1 MKKSVRFYLS
11 ILLISPFLFSCNATK
26 IIETYKADE
35 SKSYDKVFV
44 VGLTGQQIPEEKIAA
59 EIVRRFEERGVRA
72 NATRFKIT
80 SEAAQNES
88 DLKAI
93 TDSLKSSD
101 YKAVLTF
108 AMVGAETEDD
118 FITPASYDT
127 PSGPID
133 YPYYN
138 DYYSYY
144 GFRAPL
150 IYSKGYYESNTV
162 FNLEASLYDLAN
174 GKLVWIGQTKTVEPL
189 SMEDFAEGYAKTVV
203 DKLIYEDLISQ

>member
-1 MKKSVRFYLS
+1 MKKSLPACLS
-11 ILLISPFLFSCNATK
+11 IVFFSFILVSCNSTK
-26 IIETYKADE
+26 IVETYKVDDA
-35 SKSYDKVFV
+35 KSYEKVFV
-44 VGLTGQQIPEEKIAA
+44 VGLTGQEIPEDKIAS

-72 NATRFKIT
+72 NSTRFKIT
-80 SEAAQNES
+80 SESARNEAE
-88 DLKAI
+88 LKAI
-93 TDSLKSSD
+93 TDSLTNAD
-101 YKAVLTF
+101 YQAVLTF
-108 AMVGAETEDD
+108 AMVGVEKEDD

-150 IYSKGYYESNTV
+150 IYSKGYYESNTA
-162 FNLEASLYDLAN
+162 FNLEASLYDLTD

-189 SMEDFAEGYAKTVV
+189 SMEEFAEGYAKTVV
-203 DKLIYEDLISQ
+203 DKLIYEDLIEQ

>member
-1 MKKSVRFYLS
+1 MKKIALYYLS
-11 ILLISPFLFSCNATK
+11 MLFFSAMLISCNSTK
-26 IIETYKADE
+26 IVETYKADE
-35 SKSYDKVFV
+35 VGTYDKIYV
-44 VGLTGQQIPEEKIAA
+44 VGLTGQEIPEEKIAS
-59 EIVRRFEERGVRA
+59 EMVRRLEERGVRA
-72 NATRFKIT
+72 NSTRFKISSST
-80 SEAAQNES
+80 AADEEE
-88 DLKAI
+88 LKAV
-93 TDSLKSSD
+93 TDSISQANYD
-101 YKAVLTF
+101 AVLTF
-108 AMVGAETEDD
+108 AMVGVSEEED
-118 FITPASYDT
+118 IVTPALYDT

-162 FNLEASLYDLAN
+162 FNLEASLYDIKD

-203 DKLIYEDLISQ
+203 DKLIYEDLVKR